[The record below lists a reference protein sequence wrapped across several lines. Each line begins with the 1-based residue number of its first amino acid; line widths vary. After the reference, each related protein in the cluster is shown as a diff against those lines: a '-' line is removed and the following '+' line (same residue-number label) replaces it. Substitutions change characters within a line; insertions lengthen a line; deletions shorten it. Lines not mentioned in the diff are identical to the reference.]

1 MWIAKYNCTFVYLD
15 EDDED
20 EIGEEVMHI
29 FKLKPVKSITI
40 LNLALSLS
48 RSLMGTLPTSLN
60 LLILSIS

>member
-29 FKLKPVKSITI
+29 FKLKPEVKTC
-40 LNLALSLS
+40 
-48 RSLMGTLPTSLN
+48 RTKQYK
-60 LLILSIS
+60 